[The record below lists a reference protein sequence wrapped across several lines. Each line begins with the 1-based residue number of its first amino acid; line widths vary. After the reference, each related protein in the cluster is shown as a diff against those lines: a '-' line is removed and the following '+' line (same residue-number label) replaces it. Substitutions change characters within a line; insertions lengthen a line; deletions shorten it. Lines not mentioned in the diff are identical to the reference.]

1 MYFDYP
7 GRLGRGRNNG
17 GSLYVIFFII
27 LYCNQVSGVILL
39 IFFSFLFRI
48 RYYTQS
54 TVLFR
59 GASVGLHLT
68 FCNIL

>member
-39 IFFSFLFRI
+39 IFFFFFIQNKILHPKYCALPRCFRW
-48 RYYTQS
+48 
-54 TVLFR
+54 
-59 GASVGLHLT
+59 ASSH
-68 FCNIL
+68 IL